1 MASDGGASART
12 AAWRPAWTRASG
24 GRVEAGGAG
33 GRRHRRR
40 RAADSDAIQ
49 SGGGDSAKTVRSG
62 ETIIPGIYSSIFFIF
77 VCLDT

>member
-40 RAADSDAIQ
+40 RRAADSDAIQ
-49 SGGGDSAKTVRSG
+49 SGGGDSAKTEVVRLLYRAYIRRFSL
-62 ETIIPGIYSSIFFIF
+62 SLS
-77 VCLDT
+77 V